1 MIEEKSVISK
11 DGKILSIII
20 DKDTCIGAASCMV
33 ISPETFGIDDAS
45 KAYVIDNKKYDDL
58 EHIIESAKSCPTGAI
73 TLKDEDGNILWGNI

>member
-45 KAYVIDNKKYDDL
+45 KAYVIDNKY
-58 EHIIESAKSCPTGAI
+58 SYKSKKGF
-73 TLKDEDGNILWGNI
+73 KS